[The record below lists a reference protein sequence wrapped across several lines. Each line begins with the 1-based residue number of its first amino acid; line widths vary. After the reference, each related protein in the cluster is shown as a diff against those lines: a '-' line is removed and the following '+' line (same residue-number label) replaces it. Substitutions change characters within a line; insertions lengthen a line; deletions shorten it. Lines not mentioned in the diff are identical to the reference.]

1 MKRLI
6 HITIVLLALQAQAL
20 DTTEEYSQG
29 LSDFEAYSIKNS
41 SEDILTL
48 VTGYGYSRWLN
59 PSLAIHNLHD
69 KGEGEAHVDVILG
82 NFSQLYSKGVD
93 IDLLAEASLNSEV
106 TQATLGTEVTYP
118 WARWTPYVKGSL
130 DFEGNESTSCG
141 AVGVGWNLNS
151 HVEILTE
158 LSFDLGR
165 GRQEHTAVGLN
176 FKQSQNIEF
185 ISEVGHSTEDEGVFA
200 SLGLIWTRN

>member
-1 MKRLI
+1 MKKLI
-6 HITIVLLALQAQAL
+6 HIAIVLLALQAQAL

-59 PSLAIHNLHD
+59 PSLAVHNLHD
-69 KGEGEAHVDVILG
+69 KEEGGAHVDVILG

-93 IDLLAEASLNSEV
+93 IDLLVATSLKSEV
-106 TQATLGTEVTYP
+106 TQTSLGTEVTYP
-118 WARWTPYVKGSL
+118 MGRWTPYAKGSL
-130 DFEGNESTSCG
+130 DFEDDKSTSCG

-158 LSFDLGR
+158 LSFDLDR
-165 GRQEHTAVGLN
+165 GKQEHVALGLN

-185 ISEVGHSTEDEGVFA
+185 ISEVGHSSEGEGTFA
-200 SLGLIWTRN
+200 NLGLIWTRN